1 MLQNNP
7 NTPPNPGQ
15 NNPGKNLYEQGVDEL
30 KKGVEKAFNSFT
42 EAYQAIDRQI
52 RDSTAKLAGTF
63 GTTQQA
69 VRGLRQEFAIA
80 SPRVVELG
88 GNLKDVEI
96 IQENIAKQLGTNTI
110 TLGETVGDLFAG
122 AQALGITSENVGGV
136 VRSFADAGIEVVK
149 IKENFQETVDI
160 SRRVGVNAGAVF
172 QNVQTN
178 LSKLNEYGFQNGAA
192 GLAKMA
198 AQAAGLRINMNEIFQ
213 FAENVFDPE
222 KAVDMVSAFQR
233 MGVAAGDLADPF
245 RLMYLASEDVGEL
258 QNQVVQMTQKF
269 TYFDEKSKEFKVFP
283 NAKRDL
289 RELSTQMG
297 ISYEDLV
304 KMSIGQQKLNMLSN
318 EFKIPG
324 VSEETKQLVANMAK
338 MNQEGKYEVMVDGQA
353 KVISELNED
362 DIKSLE
368 QGPATLEE
376 IAKAQLTN
384 SELELATLQGIA
396 FQLGAAPAGAR
407 AMGDLN
413 ELLRGTVSAVGDENK
428 RVIGNTRAGIENID
442 KLVGSS
448 YESIQK
454 ALSGEGG
461 LQGVAN
467 LLGVAGKD
475 IEVGLNRIGE
485 KLNSKDFTDS
495 LTKYISENNK
505 LADLTKASATKLES
519 LIREGTQTVI
529 PTEAGKTTTD
539 ISTKQINQKIDFN
552 PIEHRGAIKVE
563 VTTPS
568 GASQTL
574 TDNQIFELFKNE
586 TFVKQMNRI
595 ISDNATSNVQYGT
608 VPNKVGG

>member
-30 KKGVEKAFNSFT
+30 KQGVEKAFNSFN
-42 EAYQAIDRQI
+42 EAYEKLDQQI
-52 RDSTAKLAGTF
+52 SDSNAKLAGVF

-80 SPRVVELG
+80 APRIVELG
-88 GNLKDVEI
+88 GNFKDVEK

-122 AQALGITSENVGGV
+122 AQALGIESENIGGV
-136 VRSFADAGIEVVK
+136 VKSFADAGIEVVK
-149 IKENFQETVDI
+149 IKENFQETADI
-160 SRRVGVNAGAVF
+160 SRRVGVNAGTVF
-172 QNVQTN
+172 KNVQEN
-178 LSKLNEYGFQNGAA
+178 LSNLNRYGFENGAA
-192 GLAKMA
+192 GLSKMA
-198 AQAAGLRINMNEIFQ
+198 AQAAGLRINMNQIFE

-289 RELSTQMG
+289 RELSQQMG

-384 SELELATLQGIA
+384 SELQNATLLSIA
-396 FQLGAAPAGAR
+396 TQLGAAPAGAR
-407 AMGDLN
+407 AMGDLD

-428 RVIGNTRAGIENID
+428 RVLGNTRAGIENID
-442 KLVGSS
+442 KMVGSS
-448 YESIQK
+448 YEKIQE
-454 ALSGEGG
+454 ALSGKGG
-461 LQGVAN
+461 LEGVAK
-467 LLGVAGKD
+467 LLGVAGTD
-475 IEVGLNRIGE
+475 IQIGLNNIGQ
-485 KLNSKDFTDS
+485 KLNSEDFKNS

-505 LADLTKASATKLES
+505 LADLTKASASKLQS
-519 LIREGTQTVI
+519 LLKEGTQTVV
-529 PTEAGKTTTD
+529 PEASKTTTD
-539 ISTKQINQKIDFN
+539 IKATQINQKIDFN

>member
-7 NTPPNPGQ
+7 NTPPSGPNDNP
-15 NNPGKNLYEQGVDEL
+15 NLLE
-30 KKGVEKAFNSFT
+30 KGAKAFGEKVKEYVGLSTKIFLELDQT
-42 EAYQAIDRQI
+42 IS
-52 RDSTAKLAGTF
+52 DSTAKLAGTF
-63 GTTQQA
+63 GTTQKA
-69 VRGLRQEFAIA
+69 VQNLRQEFAIA

-88 GNLKDVEI
+88 GKFKDVEL
-96 IQENIAKQLGTNTI
+96 IQQGIAKELGTNTI

-122 AQALGITSENVGGV
+122 AQALGITSDKVGGV
-136 VRSFADAGIEVVK
+136 VKSFADAGIEVVK

-172 QNVQTN
+172 SNVQSN
-178 LSKLNEYGFQNGAA
+178 LTRLNEFGFQNGAA

-198 AQAAGLRINMNEIFQ
+198 AQAAGLRISMESVFK

-289 RELSTQMG
+289 RELSQQMG
-297 ISYEDLV
+297 ISYDELV
-304 KMSIGQQKLNMLSN
+304 KMSIGQQKLNMLSK
-318 EFKIPG
+318 EFKMPG

-338 MNQEGKYEVMVDGQA
+338 MNKEGKYEVMVEGQA
-353 KVISELNED
+353 KLVSELNED

-384 SELELATLQGIA
+384 SELTNATLLGIA
-396 FQLGAAPAGAR
+396 TQLGAAPAGAK
-407 AMGDLN
+407 ALGDLDQQ
-413 ELLRGTVSAVGDENK
+413 LRAITSSVGDETKN
-428 RVIGNTRAGIENID
+428 IFGNTRAGIENIN
-442 KLVGSS
+442 KNVEKS
-448 YESIQK
+448 YDTIQK
-454 ALSGEGG
+454 LLSGEGG
-461 LQGVAN
+461 LESVTK
-467 LLGVAGKD
+467 LLGDAGTDVVDGFNK
-475 IEVGLNRIGE
+475 IGD
-485 KLNSKDFTDS
+485 KLNQTNFSES
-495 LTKYISENNK
+495 ISKYISDNNR
-505 LADLTKASATKLES
+505 LFDTTKETITKIGS
-519 LIREGTQTVI
+519 LFKEGTGLQTVT
-529 PTEAGKTTTD
+529 PETGKGVTEIKAT
-539 ISTKQINQKIDFN
+539 QVNQKIDFN
-552 PIEHRGAIKVE
+552 PIEHKGAIKVE

-568 GASQTL
+568 GVSQTL
-574 TDNQIFELFKNE
+574 TDNQIFDLFKNE
-586 TFVKQMNRI
+586 TFVKQLNKI
-595 ISDNATSNVQYGT
+595 ITDNASSNVYSS

>member
-30 KKGVEKAFNSFT
+30 KQGVEKAFNSFN
-42 EAYQAIDRQI
+42 EAYEKLDQQI
-52 RDSTAKLAGTF
+52 SDSNAKLAGVF

-80 SPRVVELG
+80 APRIVELG
-88 GNLKDVEI
+88 GNFKDVEK

-122 AQALGITSENVGGV
+122 AQALGIESENVGGV
-136 VRSFADAGIEVVK
+136 VKSFADAGVEVVK
-149 IKENFQETVDI
+149 IKENFQETADI
-160 SRRVGVNAGAVF
+160 SRRVGVNAGTVF
-172 QNVQTN
+172 KNVQEN
-178 LSKLNEYGFQNGAA
+178 LSNLNRYGFENGAA

-198 AQAAGLRINMNEIFQ
+198 AQAAGLRINMNQIFE

-289 RELSTQMG
+289 RELSQQMG

-384 SELELATLQGIA
+384 SELQNATLLSIA
-396 FQLGAAPAGAR
+396 TQLGAAPAGAR
-407 AMGDLN
+407 AMGDLD
-413 ELLRGTVSAVGDENK
+413 ELLRGTISAVGDENK

-454 ALSGEGG
+454 VLSGEGG
-461 LQGVAN
+461 LQGVAE
-467 LLGVAGKD
+467 LLGVAGTD
-475 IEVGLNRIGE
+475 IEIGLKNIGQ
-485 KLNSKDFTDS
+485 KLNSEDFTNS
-495 LTKYISENNK
+495 LKKYISENNK
-505 LADLTKASATKLES
+505 LADLTKASASKLQS
-519 LIREGTQTVI
+519 LLKEGTQSVVPETS
-529 PTEAGKTTTD
+529 KTTTD
-539 ISTKQINQKIDFN
+539 IKATQINQKIDFN

>member
-7 NTPPNPGQ
+7 NTPPNPGP
-15 NNPGKNLYEQGVDEL
+15 NNTGKNLFDKNVDEL
-30 KKGVEKAFNSFT
+30 KQGVEKAFNSFN
-42 EAYQAIDRQI
+42 EAYEKLDQQI
-52 RDSTAKLAGTF
+52 SDSNAKLAGVF

-80 SPRVVELG
+80 APRIVELG
-88 GNLKDVEI
+88 GNFKDVEK

-122 AQALGITSENVGGV
+122 AQALGIESENIGGV
-136 VRSFADAGIEVVK
+136 VKSFADAGIEVVK
-149 IKENFQETVDI
+149 IKENFQETADI
-160 SRRVGVNAGAVF
+160 SRRVGVNAGTVF
-172 QNVQTN
+172 KNVQEN
-178 LSKLNEYGFQNGAA
+178 LSSLNRYGFENGAA

-198 AQAAGLRINMNEIFQ
+198 AQAAGLRINMNQIFE

-289 RELSTQMG
+289 RELSQQMG

-384 SELELATLQGIA
+384 SELQNATLLSIA
-396 FQLGAAPAGAR
+396 TQLGAAPAGAR
-407 AMGDLN
+407 AMGDLD
-413 ELLRGTVSAVGDENK
+413 ELLRGTISAVGDENK

-454 ALSGEGG
+454 VLSGEGG
-461 LQGVAN
+461 LQGVAE
-467 LLGVAGKD
+467 LLGVAGTD
-475 IEVGLNRIGE
+475 IEIGLKNIGQ
-485 KLNSKDFTDS
+485 KLNSEDFTNS
-495 LTKYISENNK
+495 LKKYISENNK
-505 LADLTKASATKLES
+505 LADLTKASASKLQS
-519 LIREGTQTVI
+519 LLKEGTQSVVPETS
-529 PTEAGKTTTD
+529 KTTTD
-539 ISTKQINQKIDFN
+539 IKATQINQKIDFN

>member
-1 MLQNNP
+1 
-7 NTPPNPGQ
+7 
-15 NNPGKNLYEQGVDEL
+15 
-30 KKGVEKAFNSFT
+30 
-42 EAYQAIDRQI
+42 
-52 RDSTAKLAGTF
+52 
-63 GTTQQA
+63 
-69 VRGLRQEFAIA
+69 
-80 SPRVVELG
+80 
-88 GNLKDVEI
+88 
-96 IQENIAKQLGTNTI
+96 
-110 TLGETVGDLFAG
+110 
-122 AQALGITSENVGGV
+122 
-136 VRSFADAGIEVVK
+136 
-149 IKENFQETVDI
+149 
-160 SRRVGVNAGAVF
+160 
-172 QNVQTN
+172 
-178 LSKLNEYGFQNGAA
+178 
-192 GLAKMA
+192 
-198 AQAAGLRINMNEIFQ
+198 
-213 FAENVFDPE
+213 
-222 KAVDMVSAFQR
+222 
-233 MGVAAGDLADPF
+233 
-245 RLMYLASEDVGEL
+245 
-258 QNQVVQMTQKF
+258 
-269 TYFDEKSKEFKVFP
+269 
-283 NAKRDL
+283 
-289 RELSTQMG
+289 
-297 ISYEDLV
+297 
-304 KMSIGQQKLNMLSN
+304 
-318 EFKIPG
+318 
-324 VSEETKQLVANMAK
+324 
-338 MNQEGKYEVMVDGQA
+338 
-353 KVISELNED
+353 
-362 DIKSLE
+362 
-368 QGPATLEE
+368 
-376 IAKAQLTN
+376 
-384 SELELATLQGIA
+384 
-396 FQLGAAPAGAR
+396 
-407 AMGDLN
+407 
-413 ELLRGTVSAVGDENK
+413 
-428 RVIGNTRAGIENID
+428 VIGNTRAGIENID

>member
-7 NTPPNPGQ
+7 NTPPNPGP
-15 NNPGKNLYEQGVDEL
+15 NNTGKNLFDKTVDEF
-30 KKGVEKAFNSFT
+30 KQGVEKAFNSFN
-42 EAYQAIDRQI
+42 EAYEKLDQQI
-52 RDSTAKLAGTF
+52 SDSNAKLAGVF
-63 GTTQQA
+63 GSTQQA

-80 SPRVVELG
+80 APRVVELG
-88 GNLKDVEI
+88 GNFKDVET
-96 IQENIAKQLGTNTI
+96 IQANIAKELGTNTI

-122 AQALGITSENVGGV
+122 AKALGITSENVGGV
-136 VRSFADAGIEVVK
+136 VKSFADAGIEVVK
-149 IKENFQETVDI
+149 IKENFQETADI
-160 SRRVGVNAGAVF
+160 SRRVGVNAGTVF
-172 QNVQTN
+172 KNVQEN
-178 LSKLNEYGFQNGAA
+178 LSNLNRYGFENGAA

-198 AQAAGLRINMNEIFQ
+198 AQAAGLRIKMSEIFE

-289 RELSTQMG
+289 RELSQQMG

-338 MNQEGKYEVMVDGQA
+338 MNKEGKYEVMVDGQA

-384 SELELATLQGIA
+384 SELQNATLLSIA
-396 FQLGAAPAGAR
+396 TQLGAAPAGAR
-407 AMGDLN
+407 AMGDLD

-428 RVIGNTRAGIENID
+428 RILGNTRAGIENID
-442 KLVGSS
+442 KVVGSS
-448 YESIQK
+448 YEEIQK
-454 ALSGEGG
+454 VLSGKGG
-461 LQGVAN
+461 LQGVAE
-467 LLGVAGKD
+467 LLGVAGAD
-475 IEVGLNRIGE
+475 IEVGLKNIGQ
-485 KLNSKDFTDS
+485 KLNSEDFTNS
-495 LTKYISENNK
+495 LKKYISENNK
-505 LADLTKASATKLES
+505 LADLTKASASKLQS
-519 LIREGTQTVI
+519 LLKEGTQTVV
-529 PTEAGKTTTD
+529 PEASKTTTD
-539 ISTKQINQKIDFN
+539 IKATQINQKIDFN

>member
-7 NTPPNPGQ
+7 NTPPSGPNDNP
-15 NNPGKNLYEQGVDEL
+15 NLLE
-30 KKGVEKAFNSFT
+30 KGAKAFGEKVKEYVGLSTKIFLELDQT
-42 EAYQAIDRQI
+42 IS
-52 RDSTAKLAGTF
+52 DSTAKLAGTF
-63 GTTQQA
+63 GTTQKA
-69 VRGLRQEFAIA
+69 VQNLRQEFAIA

-88 GNLKDVEI
+88 GKFKDVEL
-96 IQENIAKQLGTNTI
+96 IQQGIAKELGTNTI

-122 AQALGITSENVGGV
+122 AQALGITSDKVGGV
-136 VRSFADAGIEVVK
+136 VKSFADAGIEVVK

-172 QNVQTN
+172 SNVQSN
-178 LSKLNEYGFQNGAA
+178 LTRLNEFGFQNGAA

-198 AQAAGLRINMNEIFQ
+198 AQAAGLRISMESVFK

-289 RELSTQMG
+289 RELSQQMG
-297 ISYEDLV
+297 ISYDELV
-304 KMSIGQQKLNMLSN
+304 KMSIGQQKLNMLSK
-318 EFKIPG
+318 EFKMPG

-338 MNQEGKYEVMVDGQA
+338 MNKEGKYEVMVEGQA
-353 KVISELNED
+353 KLVSELNED

-384 SELELATLQGIA
+384 SELTNATLLGIA
-396 FQLGAAPAGAR
+396 TQLGAAPAGAR
-407 AMGDLN
+407 ALGDLDQQ
-413 ELLRGTVSAVGDENK
+413 LRAITSSVGDETKN
-428 RVIGNTRAGIENID
+428 IFGNTRAGIENIN
-442 KLVGSS
+442 KNVEKS
-448 YESIQK
+448 YDTIQK
-454 ALSGEGG
+454 LLSGEGG
-461 LQGVAN
+461 LESVTK
-467 LLGVAGKD
+467 LLGDAGTDVVDGFKK
-475 IEVGLNRIGE
+475 IGD
-485 KLNSKDFTDS
+485 KLNQTNFSES
-495 LTKYISENNK
+495 ISKYISDNNR
-505 LADLTKASATKLES
+505 LFDTTKETITKIGS
-519 LIREGTQTVI
+519 LFKEGTGLQTVT
-529 PTEAGKTTTD
+529 PETGKGVTEIKAT
-539 ISTKQINQKIDFN
+539 QVNQKIDFN
-552 PIEHRGAIKVE
+552 PIEHKGAIKVE

-568 GASQTL
+568 GVSQTL
-574 TDNQIFELFKNE
+574 TDNQIFDLFKNE
-586 TFVKQMNRI
+586 TFVKQLNKI
-595 ISDNATSNVQYGT
+595 ITDNASSNVYSS

>member
-7 NTPPNPGQ
+7 NTPPNPGP
-15 NNPGKNLYEQGVDEL
+15 NNTGKNLFDKTVDEF
-30 KKGVEKAFNSFT
+30 KQGVEKAFNSFN
-42 EAYQAIDRQI
+42 EAYEKLDQQI
-52 RDSTAKLAGTF
+52 SDSNAKLAGVF

-80 SPRVVELG
+80 APRVVELG
-88 GNLKDVEI
+88 GNFKDVEI

-136 VRSFADAGIEVVK
+136 VKSFADAGIEVVK

-172 QNVQTN
+172 SNVQTN
-178 LSKLNEYGFQNGAA
+178 LSNLNRYGFENGAA

-198 AQAAGLRINMNEIFQ
+198 AQAAGLRINMNQIFE

-289 RELSTQMG
+289 RELSQQMG

-338 MNQEGKYEVMVDGQA
+338 MNKEGKYEVMVDGQA

-384 SELELATLQGIA
+384 SELQNATLLSIA
-396 FQLGAAPAGAR
+396 TQLGAAPAGAR
-407 AMGDLN
+407 AMGELD

-428 RVIGNTRAGIENID
+428 RVLGNTRAGIENID

-454 ALSGEGG
+454 VLSGEGG
-461 LQGVAN
+461 LQGVAE
-467 LLGVAGKD
+467 LLGVAGTD
-475 IEVGLNRIGE
+475 IEVGLKNIGQ
-485 KLNSKDFTDS
+485 KLNSEDFTNS
-495 LTKYISENNK
+495 LKKYISENNK
-505 LADLTKASATKLES
+505 LADLTKASASKLQS
-519 LIREGTQTVI
+519 LLKEGTQTVV
-529 PTEAGKTTTD
+529 PEASKTTTD
-539 ISTKQINQKIDFN
+539 IKATQINQKIDFN

-595 ISDNATSNVQYGT
+595 ISENATSNVQYGT

>member
-30 KKGVEKAFNSFT
+30 KQGVEKAFNSFN
-42 EAYQAIDRQI
+42 EAYEKLDQQI
-52 RDSTAKLAGTF
+52 SDSNAKLAGVF

-80 SPRVVELG
+80 APRIVELG
-88 GNLKDVEI
+88 GNFKDVEK

-122 AQALGITSENVGGV
+122 AQALGIESENIGGV
-136 VRSFADAGIEVVK
+136 VKSFADAGIEVVK
-149 IKENFQETVDI
+149 IKENFQETADI
-160 SRRVGVNAGAVF
+160 SRRVGVNAGTVF
-172 QNVQTN
+172 KNVQEN
-178 LSKLNEYGFQNGAA
+178 LSNLNRYGFENGAA

-198 AQAAGLRINMNEIFQ
+198 AQAAGLRINMNQIFE

-289 RELSTQMG
+289 RELSQQMG

-384 SELELATLQGIA
+384 SELQNATLLSIA
-396 FQLGAAPAGAR
+396 TQLGAAPAGAR
-407 AMGDLN
+407 AMGDLD
-413 ELLRGTVSAVGDENK
+413 ELLRGTISAVGDENK

-454 ALSGEGG
+454 VLSGEGG
-461 LQGVAN
+461 LQGVAE
-467 LLGVAGKD
+467 LLGVAGTD
-475 IEVGLNRIGE
+475 IEIGLKNIGQ
-485 KLNSKDFTDS
+485 KLNSEDFTNS
-495 LTKYISENNK
+495 LKKYISENNK
-505 LADLTKASATKLES
+505 LADLTKASASKLQS
-519 LIREGTQTVI
+519 LLKEGTQSVVPETS
-529 PTEAGKTTTD
+529 KTTTD
-539 ISTKQINQKIDFN
+539 IKATQINQKIDFN

>member
-7 NTPPNPGQ
+7 NTPPNPGP
-15 NNPGKNLYEQGVDEL
+15 NNTGKNLFDKNVDEF
-30 KKGVEKAFNSFT
+30 KQGVEKAFNSFN
-42 EAYQAIDRQI
+42 EAYEKLDQQI
-52 RDSTAKLAGTF
+52 SDSNAKLAGVF
-63 GTTQQA
+63 GSTQQA

-80 SPRVVELG
+80 APRIVELG
-88 GNLKDVEI
+88 GNFKDVEK

-122 AQALGITSENVGGV
+122 AQALGIESENIGGV
-136 VRSFADAGIEVVK
+136 VKSFADAGIEVVK
-149 IKENFQETVDI
+149 IKENFQETADI
-160 SRRVGVNAGAVF
+160 SRRVGVNAGTVF
-172 QNVQTN
+172 KNVQEN
-178 LSKLNEYGFQNGAA
+178 LSNLNRYGFENGAA

-198 AQAAGLRINMNEIFQ
+198 AQAAGLRINMNQIFE

-289 RELSTQMG
+289 RELSQQMG

-384 SELELATLQGIA
+384 SELQNATLLSIA
-396 FQLGAAPAGAR
+396 TQLGAAPAGAR
-407 AMGDLN
+407 AMGELD

-428 RVIGNTRAGIENID
+428 RILGNTRAGIENID
-442 KLVGSS
+442 KFVGSS
-448 YESIQK
+448 YEKIQE

-461 LQGVAN
+461 LEGVAK
-467 LLGVAGKD
+467 LLGVAGTD
-475 IEVGLNRIGE
+475 IQIGLNNIGQ
-485 KLNSKDFTDS
+485 KLNSEDFKNS

-505 LADLTKASATKLES
+505 LADLTKASASKLQS
-519 LIREGTQTVI
+519 LLKEGTQSVVPETS
-529 PTEAGKTTTD
+529 KTTTD
-539 ISTKQINQKIDFN
+539 IKATQINQKIDFN

>member
-7 NTPPNPGQ
+7 NTPPSGPNDNP
-15 NNPGKNLYEQGVDEL
+15 NLLE
-30 KKGVEKAFNSFT
+30 KGAKAFGEKVKEYVGLSTKIFLELDQT
-42 EAYQAIDRQI
+42 IS
-52 RDSTAKLAGTF
+52 DSTAKLAGTF
-63 GTTQQA
+63 GTTQKA
-69 VRGLRQEFAIA
+69 VQNLRQEFAIA

-88 GNLKDVEI
+88 GKFKDVEL
-96 IQENIAKQLGTNTI
+96 IQQGIAKELGTNTI

-122 AQALGITSENVGGV
+122 AQALGITSDKVGGV
-136 VRSFADAGIEVVK
+136 VKSFADAGIEVVK

-172 QNVQTN
+172 SNVQSN
-178 LSKLNEYGFQNGAA
+178 LTRLNEFGFQNGAA

-198 AQAAGLRINMNEIFQ
+198 AQAAGLRISMESVFK

-289 RELSTQMG
+289 RELSQQMG
-297 ISYEDLV
+297 ISYDELV
-304 KMSIGQQKLNMLSN
+304 KMSIGQQKLNMLSK
-318 EFKIPG
+318 EFKMPG

-338 MNQEGKYEVMVDGQA
+338 MNKEGKYEVMVEGQA
-353 KVISELNED
+353 KLVSELNED

-384 SELELATLQGIA
+384 SELTNATLLGIA
-396 FQLGAAPAGAR
+396 TQLGAAPAGAK
-407 AMGDLN
+407 ALGDLDQQ
-413 ELLRGTVSAVGDENK
+413 LRAITSSVGDETKN
-428 RVIGNTRAGIENID
+428 IFGNTRAGIENIN
-442 KLVGSS
+442 KNVEKS
-448 YESIQK
+448 YDTIQK
-454 ALSGEGG
+454 LLSGEGG
-461 LQGVAN
+461 LESVTK
-467 LLGVAGKD
+467 LLGDAGTDVVDGFKK
-475 IEVGLNRIGE
+475 IGD
-485 KLNSKDFTDS
+485 KLNQTNFSES
-495 LTKYISENNK
+495 ISKYISDNNR
-505 LADLTKASATKLES
+505 LFDTTKETITKIGS
-519 LIREGTQTVI
+519 LFKEGTGLQTVT
-529 PTEAGKTTTD
+529 PETGKGVTEIKAT
-539 ISTKQINQKIDFN
+539 QVNQKIDFN
-552 PIEHRGAIKVE
+552 PIEHKGAIKVE

-568 GASQTL
+568 GVSQTL
-574 TDNQIFELFKNE
+574 TDNQIFDLFKNE
-586 TFVKQMNRI
+586 TFVKQLNKI
-595 ISDNATSNVQYGT
+595 ITDNASSNVYSS

>member
-30 KKGVEKAFNSFT
+30 KQGVEKAFNSFN
-42 EAYQAIDRQI
+42 EAYEKLDQQI
-52 RDSTAKLAGTF
+52 SDSNAKLAGVF

-80 SPRVVELG
+80 APRIVELG
-88 GNLKDVEI
+88 GNFKDVEK

-122 AQALGITSENVGGV
+122 AQALGIESENIGGV
-136 VRSFADAGIEVVK
+136 VKSFADAGIEVVK
-149 IKENFQETVDI
+149 IKENFQETADI
-160 SRRVGVNAGAVF
+160 SRRVGVNAGTVF
-172 QNVQTN
+172 KNVQEN
-178 LSKLNEYGFQNGAA
+178 LSNLNRYGFENGAA
-192 GLAKMA
+192 GLSKMA
-198 AQAAGLRINMNEIFQ
+198 AQAAGLRINMNQIFE

-289 RELSTQMG
+289 RELSQQMG

-384 SELELATLQGIA
+384 SELQNATLLSIA
-396 FQLGAAPAGAR
+396 TQLGAAPAGAR
-407 AMGDLN
+407 AMGDLD

-442 KLVGSS
+442 KMVGSS
-448 YESIQK
+448 YEKIQE
-454 ALSGEGG
+454 ALSGKGG
-461 LQGVAN
+461 LEGVAK
-467 LLGVAGKD
+467 LLGVAGTD
-475 IEVGLNRIGE
+475 IQIGLNNIGQ
-485 KLNSKDFTDS
+485 KLNSEDFKNS

-505 LADLTKASATKLES
+505 LADLTKASASKLQS
-519 LIREGTQTVI
+519 LLKEGTQTVV
-529 PTEAGKTTTD
+529 PEASKTTTD
-539 ISTKQINQKIDFN
+539 IKATQINQKIDFN